1 MGMLEPLPFALAA
14 SGCPPHA
21 ELAVS
26 MAGAFHDVDAALV
39 DEALDQLA
47 GQIAPVSADPVT
59 ALRAVAELWRQDLL
73 PAVAE
78 DVAGVD
84 LDSLFIDRAVSGR
97 CAAPLVQAVLAIEAG
112 RRCGLALELVS
123 NGTDHCVAHT
133 KLEEPLVVRSPTGQL
148 ADGRTLPPVLSWR
161 CAHEA
166 CGLLLDEVERRLLR
180 CNGLDGALLCAQLR
194 LHLPMDDKD
203 VQRAQT
209 RLAGVRAR
217 LN

>member
-1 MGMLEPLPFALAA
+1 
-14 SGCPPHA
+14 
-21 ELAVS
+21 

-47 GQIAPVSADPVT
+47 EQIAPAPSDPVT
-59 ALRAVAELWRQDLL
+59 ALRAVADLWREDLL
-73 PAVAE
+73 PAAAD
-78 DVAGVD
+78 DVGAVD
-84 LDSLFIDRAVSGR
+84 LDCLFIDRAMSAR
-97 CAAPLVQAVLAIEAG
+97 SADPLIQALLAIEAG
-112 RRCGLALELVS
+112 RRCGLPLGLVS

-166 CGLLLDEVERRLLR
+166 CGLLLDEMECRLLR
-180 CNGLDGALLCAQLR
+180 CNGLDGALRCAQLR
-194 LHLPMDDKD
+194 LHLPIDDKS
-203 VQRAQT
+203 VERAQT
-209 RLAGVRAR
+209 KLAGVRAR

>member
-39 DEALDQLA
+39 DAALDQLA
-47 GQIAPVSADPVT
+47 EQIAPVPSDPVA
-59 ALRAVAELWRQDLL
+59 ALRAVADLWREDLL
-73 PAVAE
+73 PAPAE
-78 DVAGVD
+78 DVGAVD
-84 LDSLFIDRAVSGR
+84 LDCLFIDRAMFGR
-97 CAAPLVQAVLAIEAG
+97 SADPLIQALMAIEAG
-112 RRCGLALELVS
+112 RRCGLPLGLVS

-133 KLEEPLVVRSPTGQL
+133 KLEEPLVVRSPTGRL
-148 ADGRTLPPVLSWR
+148 TDGRTLPPVLSWR

-166 CGLLLDEVERRLLR
+166 CGLLLDEMEHRLLR
-180 CNGLDGALLCAQLR
+180 CNALGDALQCAQLR
-194 LHLPMDDKD
+194 LHLPIDEKS
-203 VQRAQT
+203 VERAQAK
-209 RLAGVRAR
+209 LAGVRAR

>member
-14 SGCPPHA
+14 TGCPPHA

-39 DEALDQLA
+39 DSALDRLA
-47 GQIAPVSADPVT
+47 EQIAPVPAEPVA
-59 ALRAVAELWRQDLL
+59 ALRAVAELWREDLL
-73 PAVAE
+73 PDAAE
-78 DVAGVD
+78 DAGAVD
-84 LDSLFIDRAVSGR
+84 LDCLFIDRAMSGR
-97 CAAPLVQAVLAIEAG
+97 GADPLIQAVMAVEAG
-112 RRCGLALELVS
+112 RRCGSPLGLVS

-148 ADGRTLPPVLSWR
+148 VDGRTLGPVLRWR

-166 CGLLLDEVERRLLR
+166 CGLLLDEMEQRLLR
-180 CNGLDGALLCAQLR
+180 CNALDGALRCAELR
-194 LHLPMDDKD
+194 MHLPVDDPSRE
-203 VQRAQT
+203 RAQT
-209 RLAGVRAR
+209 KLAGVRAR